1 MDTIEKLTEIFKS
14 FPGIG
19 PRQAKRF
26 VYFLLTRNK
35 SYIKEFTTL
44 VEELQK
50 EIQICQECY
59 RYFTKGKQ
67 TVSLCNICSSKNRDS
82 DSLMIVARDIDLE
95 NIEKSHSFNG
105 KYFVLG
111 GTVPILDKNPETKVR
126 LRELLNTI
134 EKRTAPASEAP
145 SYRSST
151 PFTSRVQDV
160 QGLALGSQPKLTSL
174 EKVGLREII
183 LGFSIN
189 PESEYTADFIIQALN
204 PLITKYNLKIS
215 HLGRGLSTG
224 TELEYSDS
232 DTIKNALKNRS

>member
-1 MDTIEKLTEIFKS
+1 MDTIDKLAEIFKN

-35 SYIKEFTTL
+35 SYLKEFTTL
-44 VEELQK
+44 VEELQNS
-50 EIQICQECY
+50 IQMCQECY
-59 RYFTKGKQ
+59 RYFTKGHQ
-67 TVSLCNICSSKNRDS
+67 PTLLCDICRGKNRDL

-111 GTVPILDKNPETKVR
+111 GTIPILDKNPEQKIH
-126 LRELLNTI
+126 LRELLATI
-134 EKRTAPASEAP
+134 ENKTKNNN
-145 SYRSST
+145 
-151 PFTSRVQDV
+151 
-160 QGLALGSQPKLTSL
+160 LK
-174 EKVGLREII
+174 EII

-189 PESEYTADFIIQALN
+189 PESEYTADFIIQAMT
-204 PLITKYNLKIS
+204 PLINKYNLKIS

-224 TELEYSDS
+224 TELEYSDA

>member
-67 TVSLCNICSSKNRDS
+67 TVSLCNICSGKNRDL

-126 LRELLNTI
+126 LRELLNAI
-134 EKRTAPASEAP
+134 ENKTKNNA
-145 SYRSST
+145 
-151 PFTSRVQDV
+151 
-160 QGLALGSQPKLTSL
+160 
-174 EKVGLREII
+174 LREII

-189 PESEYTADFIIQALN
+189 PESEYTADFIIQSLN
-204 PLITKYNLKIS
+204 PLVTKYNLKIS

>member
-1 MDTIEKLTEIFKS
+1 MDTIDKLTEIFKS

-35 SYIKEFTTL
+35 SYVKEFTTL

-50 EIQICQECY
+50 EIQMCQECF

-67 TVSLCNICSSKNRDS
+67 TGLICDICAGKNRDS

-95 NIEKSHSFNG
+95 NIEKSHFFNG

-111 GTVPILDKNPETKVR
+111 GTVPILDKNPESKIR
-126 LRELLNTI
+126 LRELL
-134 EKRTAPASEAP
+134 KTAEDKTKS
-145 SYRSST
+145 
-151 PFTSRVQDV
+151 
-160 QGLALGSQPKLTSL
+160 GLK
-174 EKVGLREII
+174 EII

-189 PESEYTADFIIQALN
+189 PESEYTADYVIQELA
-204 PLITKYNLKIS
+204 PLVTKYNLKIS

-224 TELEYSDS
+224 TELEYSDA

>member
-1 MDTIEKLTEIFKS
+1 MDTVNKLTEIFKN

-35 SYIKEFTTL
+35 SYLKDFTNL
-44 VEELQK
+44 IEELQK
-50 EIQICQECY
+50 ETLICQECF
-59 RYFTKGKQ
+59 RYFTKIKQ
-67 TVSLCNICSSKNRDS
+67 NTGLCDICQAKNRDQN
-82 DSLMIVARDIDLE
+82 SLMIVARDIDLE

-111 GTVPILDKNPETKVR
+111 GTIPILDKNPETKIR
-126 LRELLNTI
+126 IKELISIAEN
-134 EKRTAPASEAP
+134 K
-145 SYRSST
+145 
-151 PFTSRVQDV
+151 
-160 QGLALGSQPKLTSL
+160 ALKDL
-174 EKVGLREII
+174 KEII
-183 LGFSIN
+183 LGFSVN
-189 PESEYTADFIIQALN
+189 PESEYTSQFIIRTLS

-232 DTIKNALKNRS
+232 DTIKSALENRK

>member
-1 MDTIEKLTEIFKS
+1 MGTIEKLAEIFKS

-44 VEELQK
+44 IEELQK
-50 EIQICQECY
+50 EIQICPECFQ
-59 RYFTKGKQ
+59 YFTKSK
-67 TVSLCNICSSKNRDS
+67 SSSPLCEICNSKNRDEKV
-82 DSLMIVARDIDLE
+82 LMIVARDIDLE
-95 NIEKSHSFNG
+95 NIEKSHSFDG

-111 GTVPILDKNPETKVR
+111 GTVPILDKNPEQRIHLK
-126 LRELLNTI
+126 ELMTTI
-134 EKRTAPASEAP
+134 DKKA
-145 SYRSST
+145 
-151 PFTSRVQDV
+151 QKD
-160 QGLALGSQPKLTSL
+160 
-174 EKVGLREII
+174 LREII

-189 PESEYTADFIIQALN
+189 PESEYTADFVIRTLN

-224 TELEYSDS
+224 TELEYSDA

>member
-1 MDTIEKLTEIFKS
+1 MDSIDKLAEMFKG

-26 VYFLLTRNK
+26 VYYLLTRNK
-35 SYIKEFTTL
+35 NYIKEFTSL

-50 EIQICQECY
+50 EIQICSECFQ
-59 RYFTKGKQ
+59 YFTKNKRDS
-67 TVSLCNICSSKNRDS
+67 SLCDICQSKNRDENT
-82 DSLMIVARDIDLE
+82 LMIVARDIDLE

-111 GTVPILDKNPETKVR
+111 GTVPILDKNPETKIH
-126 LRELLNTI
+126 LKELL
-134 EKRTAPASEAP
+134 TAIDNKA
-145 SYRSST
+145 
-151 PFTSRVQDV
+151 QKN
-160 QGLALGSQPKLTSL
+160 LK
-174 EKVGLREII
+174 EII

-224 TELEYSDS
+224 TELEYSDA

>member
-35 SYIKEFTTL
+35 NYIREFTTL
-44 VEELQK
+44 VEELQR
-50 EIQICQECY
+50 ETQLCQECF

-67 TVSLCNICSSKNRDS
+67 VNLLCDICQNKNRDL

-111 GTVPILDKNPETKVR
+111 GTIPILDKNPEQRVR
-126 LRELLNTI
+126 LQELMTTI
-134 EKRTAPASEAP
+134 EKKSKLRTTPVSEHDP
-145 SYRSST
+145 
-151 PFTSRVQDV
+151 
-160 QGLALGSQPKLTSL
+160 SL
-174 EKVGLREII
+174 EKVGLKEII
-183 LGFSIN
+183 LGFGIN
-189 PESEYTADFIIQALN
+189 PESDYTADFIIQSIT

-224 TELEYSDS
+224 TELEYSDA

>member
-35 SYIKEFTTL
+35 NYIKEFTTL
-44 VEELQK
+44 VEELEK

-67 TVSLCNICSSKNRDS
+67 TVSLCNICNSKNRDL

-111 GTVPILDKNPETKVR
+111 GTVPILDKNPETRVR

-134 EKRTAPASEAP
+134 ENKANPQTTPAPERHP
-145 SYRSST
+145 
-151 PFTSRVQDV
+151 
-160 QGLALGSQPKLTSL
+160 SL
-174 EKVGLREII
+174 EKVGLKEII

-189 PESEYTADFIIQALN
+189 PESEYTADFIIQSLN

>member
-1 MDTIEKLTEIFKS
+1 MDSIEKLTEIFKS

-35 SYIKEFTTL
+35 NYLKEFTDL
-44 VEELQK
+44 VLEVQRETQL
-50 EIQICQECY
+50 CQECY
-59 RYFTKGKQ
+59 RYFTKNNH
-67 TVSLCNICSSKNRDS
+67 TTSLCDICQSKNRDLNV
-82 DSLMIVARDIDLE
+82 LMIVARDIDLE

-105 KYFVLG
+105 KYFILG

-126 LRELLNTI
+126 LRELT
-134 EKRTAPASEAP
+134 
-145 SYRSST
+145 ST
-151 PFTSRVQDV
+151 VETKAKDN
-160 QGLALGSQPKLTSL
+160 LK
-174 EKVGLREII
+174 EII
-183 LGFSIN
+183 LGFSLN
-189 PESEYTADFIIQALN
+189 PESEYTADFVIQTLS

>member
-1 MDTIEKLTEIFKS
+1 MDTIDKLTEIFKS

-35 SYIKEFTTL
+35 SYIHEFTSL

-50 EIQICQECY
+50 EIQICQECF
-59 RYFTKGKQ
+59 RYFTKNKQ
-67 TVSLCNICSSKNRDS
+67 TILLCDICQSKNRDLN
-82 DSLMIVARDIDLE
+82 SLMIVARDIDLE

-111 GTVPILDKNPETKVR
+111 GTVPILDKNPEIKIR
-126 LRELLNTI
+126 LKELIITI
-134 EKRTAPASEAP
+134 ETKANA
-145 SYRSST
+145 
-151 PFTSRVQDV
+151 D
-160 QGLALGSQPKLTSL
+160 KL
-174 EKVGLREII
+174 KEII

-189 PESEYTADFIIQALN
+189 PESEYTADFIIQSLS
-204 PLITKYNLKIS
+204 PIITKYNLKIS

-224 TELEYSDS
+224 TELEYSDA

>member
-1 MDTIEKLTEIFKS
+1 MDTIDKLTEIFKH

-35 SYIKEFTTL
+35 NYLKEFTSL
-44 VEELQK
+44 IEELK
-50 EIQICQECY
+50 NEIVICPECFQ
-59 RYFTKGKQ
+59 YFTKGKQ
-67 TVSLCNICSSKNRDS
+67 ATSLCDICSGKNRDENV
-82 DSLMIVARDIDLE
+82 LMIVARDIDLE

-111 GTVPILDKNPETKVR
+111 GTIPILDKNPEQRIHLK
-126 LRELLNTI
+126 ELLTAI
-134 EKRTAPASEAP
+134 ENKAKNNN
-145 SYRSST
+145 
-151 PFTSRVQDV
+151 
-160 QGLALGSQPKLTSL
+160 LK
-174 EKVGLREII
+174 EII

-189 PESEYTADFIIQALN
+189 PESEYTADFVIQALT
-204 PLITKYNLKIS
+204 PLVTKYGLKIS

-224 TELEYSDS
+224 TELEYSDA

>member
-1 MDTIEKLTEIFKS
+1 MNSIDKLTEIFKS

-35 SYIKEFTTL
+35 NYIKEFTAL
-44 VEELQK
+44 VEELPK
-50 EIQICQECY
+50 EIQICQDCF
-59 RYFTKGKQ
+59 RYFTKGKTASQ
-67 TVSLCNICSSKNRDS
+67 LCDICQSKNRDET
-82 DSLMIVARDIDLE
+82 LMIVARDIDLE

-105 KYFVLG
+105 RYFVLG

-126 LRELLNTI
+126 LNELVRAV
-134 EKRTAPASEAP
+134 EKKSKT
-145 SYRSST
+145 
-151 PFTSRVQDV
+151 
-160 QGLALGSQPKLTSL
+160 LK
-174 EKVGLREII
+174 EII

-189 PESEYTADFIIQALN
+189 PESEYTAQYVVQTLN
-204 PLITKYNLKIS
+204 PLISKYSLKVS

-224 TELEYSDS
+224 TELEYSDA

>member
-1 MDTIEKLTEIFKS
+1 MDTVEKLVEIFKS

-35 SYIKEFTTL
+35 NYIREFTTL

-50 EIQICQECY
+50 ETQLCQECF

-67 TVSLCNICSSKNRDS
+67 VTLLCDICQNKNRDS

-111 GTVPILDKNPETKVR
+111 GTIPILDKNPEQRVR
-126 LRELLNTI
+126 LQELMTTI
-134 EKRTAPASEAP
+134 EK
-145 SYRSST
+145 
-151 PFTSRVQDV
+151 
-160 QGLALGSQPKLTSL
+160 
-174 EKVGLREII
+174 KVGLKEII
-183 LGFSIN
+183 LGFGIN
-189 PESEYTADFIIQALN
+189 PESDYTADFIIQSIT

-224 TELEYSDS
+224 TELEYSDA

>member
-1 MDTIEKLTEIFKS
+1 MDTIEKLVEIFKS

-50 EIQICQECY
+50 EIQICPECFQ
-59 RYFTKGKQ
+59 YFTKGKS
-67 TVSLCNICSSKNRDS
+67 TSPLCEICSSKNRDEKV
-82 DSLMIVARDIDLE
+82 LMIVARDIDLE
-95 NIEKSHSFNG
+95 NIEKSHSFDG

-111 GTVPILDKNPETKVR
+111 GTIPILDKNPENRIHLK
-126 LRELLNTI
+126 ELLTTV
-134 EKRTAPASEAP
+134 EKKASQKNNE
-145 SYRSST
+145 
-151 PFTSRVQDV
+151 
-160 QGLALGSQPKLTSL
+160 SL
-174 EKVGLREII
+174 KEII

-189 PESEYTADFIIQALN
+189 PESEYTADFVIQALN

-224 TELEYSDS
+224 TELEYSDA